1 MSSFD
6 DYKVVSESNSG
17 ELKYANGDFGWNFIQ
32 KEPSNTAKKRPKY
45 NVGIQIRGFDNHVRF
60 TAGSVIASDI
70 LYSGRYGLSSEQID
84 DREEFL
90 RKNAVPI
97 TYGVWTFRKDSDFIE
112 IAKAQRV
119 LFGSNSNIDSNN
131 MFYYTYYDEQIF
143 GVSTWKATLGKPS
156 LRDRRGAP
164 KYNSYKNGS
173 PMKKG

>member
-1 MSSFD
+1 MNNFD
-6 DYKVVSESNSG
+6 DYRVESVAASG
-17 ELKYANGDFGWNFIQ
+17 ELRYANGDFGWAFTQ
-32 KEPSNTAKKRPKY
+32 KESSSKARKRPKY

-60 TAGSVIASDI
+60 TAGSVIASDV
-70 LYSGRYGLSSEQID
+70 LLSGRYSLSDEQID

-119 LFGSNSNIDSNN
+119 LFGSTSNIDSNN